1 MKIKKNAKPA
11 HNKQYAL
18 RALFA
23 PSGFEKPQS
32 ATPLCVF
39 LSPTFQPTK
48 KPSVFSYKV
57 GWNVSYLERY
67 ATFI

>member
-1 MKIKKNAKPA
+1 MMYGGTA

-32 ATPLCVF
+32 PTALCGF

-48 KPSVFSYKV
+48 KPAVFSNKV
-57 GWNVSYLERY
+57 GWNVAYLER
-67 ATFI
+67 